1 MKRLSEFI
9 NRAYPY
15 EYDIKTIFK
24 QSLGIGL
31 FIFLFLALFV
41 PFETRNIPGSVPSA
55 LVIKLGFG
63 LISFALGFAYDAF
76 IPRLFPKIFFSGQGK
91 IKHVI
96 AYILGILVL
105 IGLGNAIYYHWAY
118 PGDSLRHDLL
128 VFQFYTAAVGIIPVT
143 FSVLLDQVWHL
154 RKHIRNAEAIN
165 RGLGNARQQGID
177 SSAKEESVILT
188 SNNQRETLSV
198 PRSRLLF
205 IKSAGN
211 YVEVFTHENGQVK
224 KHLLR
229 NTIKR
234 VNDHLG
240 QKPFITRCHRA
251 YMINVW
257 NIQKVTG
264 DSQGFRVTVR
274 GGGLEVP
281 VSRGYLKQFRRRLD
295 SVIVQ

>member
-1 MKRLSEFI
+1 MKCISEFI
-9 NRAYPY
+9 NRPYPY

-24 QSLGIGL
+24 QNLGIGL
-31 FIFLFLALFV
+31 FIFLFLAVFV
-41 PFETRNIPGSVPSA
+41 PLETQKTPGSVPSA

-76 IPRLFPKIFFSGQGK
+76 IPRLFPKLFFSGQGK
-91 IKHVI
+91 FKHVI

-105 IGLGNAIYYHWAY
+105 IGLGNALYYHWTSSA
-118 PGDSLRHDLL
+118 DSLCHDLFM
-128 VFQFYTAAVGIIPVT
+128 FQLYTAAIGIIPVT
-143 FSVLLDQVWHL
+143 FTVLFDQYWHL
-154 RKHIRNAEAIN
+154 RQHIRNAEAIN
-165 RGLGNARQQGID
+165 RELGNHRPKGINP
-177 SSAKEESVILT
+177 SEEEESVTLT
-188 SNNQRETLSV
+188 SNNRRETLSV

-211 YVEVFTHENGQVK
+211 YIEVFTDENGRVK

-234 VNDHLG
+234 VDDHLG
-240 QKPFITRCHRA
+240 RKPFITRCHRA
-251 YMINVW
+251 YLVNVW

-274 GGGLEVP
+274 VGGLEVP
-281 VSRGYLKQFRRRLD
+281 VSRGYLKQFRRHVDRML
-295 SVIVQ
+295 VE